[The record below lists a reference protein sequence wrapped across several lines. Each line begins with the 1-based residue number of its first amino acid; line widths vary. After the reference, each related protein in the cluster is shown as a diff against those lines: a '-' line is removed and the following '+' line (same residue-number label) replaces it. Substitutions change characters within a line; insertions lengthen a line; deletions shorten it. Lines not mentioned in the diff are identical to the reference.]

1 MFATKHEVIALC
13 AQEDRDWATEEDESE
28 DFAVLVK
35 LSVKS
40 WAGQMERPN
49 TFLRQ
54 SKKNLMGSLP

>member
-13 AQEDRDWATEEDESE
+13 AQEDRDWATEEDEGE

-40 WAGQMERPN
+40 WAG
-49 TFLRQ
+49 
-54 SKKNLMGSLP
+54 